1 MNKKIFGLITL
12 ILCILA
18 GCVNSSI
25 EGTGTIRGVVTDKST
40 NAPLQGVSVVLVSD
54 DGSVNNTQTTISD
67 GSYVFSQ
74 LFNGTYTLEFS
85 KEEYESYK
93 KTITIDGDGAKDGS
107 VSLAKINVELT
118 VTPSNLNFGDLER
131 SKELYVSCASRS
143 VNFSIKTEADWL
155 TASPTEG
162 IAHNSGTKITLVAN
176 RDLID
181 YGTQATILKINS
193 SLGETEIPVSVT
205 KVQESAPEVSTYSTI
220 DSIIGERS
228 IKISGTIIS
237 TGGSEIIR
245 YGHCYSQE
253 EMPTVED
260 SKSNLGKTKAIGDFS
275 SVLNNLIP
283 GQVYYVRAYAENNA
297 GLVYSKEQARVQI
310 SQTTMPEVITIE
322 AANIRQEQATLKGAI
337 QSDGGADIIEYG
349 FYYGTD
355 ENVEN
360 KVKVD
365 LQSDFFE
372 YTLKALSPDKTYYY
386 KAYAINLKG
395 EACGDILSFS
405 TAPKS
410 SAEGAPV
417 VETLN
422 VTDLNF
428 ERGILHAN
436 IVSQGTSDVA
446 LYGFYWGTNNNPTI
460 RVIVGEEAKEG
471 EYTYELKELEEN
483 TTYYYKAFA
492 KNSGGYSYGTVQS
505 FTTTGKPRFTEWV
518 SVGYGSH
525 TYSDLYAKFETYG
538 AMVVEA
544 GFLFGADG
552 YKSGEST
559 LHINSYDIIKKCEI
573 IDNTISSRI
582 DHPKVYNITYYCR
595 PYFELENGEI
605 YYGKVRYLYSSGEQS
620 DL

>member
-1 MNKKIFGLITL
+1 MNKKILGSITL
-12 ILCILA
+12 ILCFLA

-25 EGTGTIRGVVTDKST
+25 EGTGTIRGVVTDKGT
-40 NAPLQGVSVVLVSD
+40 NAPLQGVNVVLISD
-54 DGSVNNTQTTISD
+54 DGNVNNTQTTISD

-93 KTITIDGDGAKDGS
+93 KAITIDGDDVKDGS
-107 VSLAKINVELT
+107 VSLTKINVELT
-118 VTPSNLNFGDLER
+118 ATPSSLNFGDLER
-131 SKELYVSCASRS
+131 SKELYVSCDFRNIS
-143 VNFSIKTEADWL
+143 FSIKTEADWL

-162 IAHNSGTKITLVAN
+162 IATNSGTKITLVAN

-181 YGTQATILKINS
+181 YGTHTTILKINS

-260 SKSNLGKTKAIGDFS
+260 SKSNLGKTKAIGNYS
-275 SVLNNLIP
+275 SILTDLEP
-283 GQVYYVRAYAENNA
+283 DRVYYIRAYAENSA
-297 GLVYSKEQARVQI
+297 GLVYSKEQVRFEFTQI
-310 SQTTMPEVITIE
+310 TTPEVITIE
-322 AANIRQEQATLKGAI
+322 ATNIQQEQTTIKGFV
-337 QSDGGADIIEYG
+337 QTNGGADIIEYG

-355 ENVEN
+355 ENVVN

-365 LQSDFFE
+365 LHSDFFDH
-372 YTLKALSPDKTYYY
+372 TLKKLSPDKTYYY

-395 EACGDILSFS
+395 EACGNILSFR
-405 TAPKS
+405 TAPES

-422 VTDLNF
+422 VTDFNF

-471 EYTYELKELEEN
+471 EYTYELKGLDEH

-505 FTTTGKPRFTEWV
+505 FTTAGKPRFTEWV

-538 AMVVEA
+538 ATVVEA
-544 GFLFGADG
+544 GFLFGEDG
-552 YKSGEST
+552 YKSNEST
-559 LHINSYDIIKKCEI
+559 LHINSYDFIKKCEI
-573 IDNTISSRI
+573 VNNTISVRV
-582 DHPKVYNITYYCR
+582 DHPKVYDITYYCR
-595 PYFELENGEI
+595 PYFELENGEV
-605 YYGKVRYLYSSGEQS
+605 YYGKIRYLYSSGEQN